1 MSSAPW
7 LTAPRPLLRN
17 SASPYL
23 LLLPRNQKPGIPGA
37 VDARRKKILYGNHL
51 LRLHCS
57 SDSDNNANEPP
68 ESQHSLQDQQGA
80 AAADAGNNLRRSLSV
95 KEILTKLRRYGIS
108 GVLSYGL
115 LNTAYYL
122 MTFLV
127 VWIYVAP
134 APVKMGYFAFVKR
147 FFKILAMVWAGSQVT
162 KLARAGGALALA
174 PFVDRGLAW
183 FTAKFGFKS
192 QGKAFMAVVGFC
204 FALAVIVFLMV
215 TLLWA

>member
-7 LTAPRPLLRN
+7 LTAPRSPLRYA
-17 SASPYL
+17 ASPHL
-23 LLLPRNQKPGIPGA
+23 LLLPRNQKDGIPGA
-37 VDARRKKILYGNHL
+37 VDARRKKLLYGNHPPR
-51 LRLHCS
+51 LRCS
-57 SDSDNNANEPP
+57 VDSDNNANGPP
-68 ESQHSLQDQQGA
+68 ESQHSLQEQEG
-80 AAADAGNNLRRSLSV
+80 AADAGNNLGGSLSV
-95 KEILTKLRRYGIS
+95 KEIVKKLRRYGIS

-122 MTFLV
+122 TTFLV

-134 APVKMGYFAFVKR
+134 APVKMGYLATVKR

>member
-1 MSSAPW
+1 MEFHAQK
-7 LTAPRPLLRN
+7 
-17 SASPYL
+17 AS
-23 LLLPRNQKPGIPGA
+23 IPGA

-57 SDSDNNANEPP
+57 VDSDNNNLPVCFNTANVSLIMQGKANEPP

-80 AAADAGNNLRRSLSV
+80 AAADAGNNLKGSLSV
-95 KEILTKLRRYGIS
+95 KEILKKLRRYGIS

-122 MTFLV
+122 TTFLV

-134 APVKMGYFAFVKR
+134 APVKMGYFASVKR

-162 KLARAGGALALA
+162 KLARAGG
-174 PFVDRGLAW
+174 
-183 FTAKFGFKS
+183 
-192 QGKAFMAVVGFC
+192 
-204 FALAVIVFLMV
+204 
-215 TLLWA
+215 